1 MYLKDG
7 CSMDD
12 LAQRQQVRS
21 RSGWGRR
28 FVLHAILIF
37 FAFVAIVPLYWALAS
52 SFMTLGETI
61 NRRWF
66 PDVSKMV
73 WVNPQWTTA
82 DGTTYTVPVPIHA
95 NYFEAWERGRFERYF
110 LNSVIITFLTI
121 VGMLLTSIPAAYAF
135 AKIKFFGRDV
145 LFSILLITLMVP
157 ESITLIPNFRI
168 IRGDVLPL
176 PLINTSAPYFELG
189 GVSWVNKLPALTVPF
204 IASAFSIF
212 LLRQFF
218 TTIPDELWE
227 AARMDGAGHL
237 RFLIQIATPIARP
250 AITTVSLLTF
260 IGSWNAFLW
269 PLVVTTEERWRP
281 IMVGLDAFMQDAGPE
296 LHLLMAGSMFAI
308 VPILVVY
315 FFTQKTFTEGVATS
329 GLKG

>member
-7 CSMDD
+7 CSMDE
-12 LAQRQQVRS
+12 LIKPHQGRS
-21 RSGWGRR
+21 QSSVGRR
-28 FVLHAILIF
+28 FILHAILIF
-37 FAFVAIVPLYWALAS
+37 FAFMAIVPLYWAFAS

-66 PDVSKMV
+66 PDVTKMV
-73 WVNPQWTTA
+73 WVNPQWTTS
-82 DGTTYTVPVPIHA
+82 DGTQYTLPIPIHA
-95 NYFEAWERGRFERYF
+95 NYYEAWERGRFERYF

-121 VGMLLTSIPAAYAF
+121 IGMLLTSIPAAYAF

-176 PLINTSAPYFELG
+176 PLINMSAPYFELG

-281 IMVGLDAFMQDAGPE
+281 IMVGLNAFMQDAGPE

-308 VPILVVY
+308 VPILIVY